1 MSDCLFCKIAAG
13 EIPAKKVF
21 EDDDVI
27 AFHDI
32 HPVAPVHLLLVPKI
46 HIDSLAHATAEHQ
59 ALLGKMLLLTS
70 KLAAEQ
76 GLSDGYRTII
86 NTGHGGGQTFFH
98 LHMHII
104 GGTPLSTHVSE
115 ISTQ

>member
-32 HPVAPVHLLLVPKI
+32 HPVAPVHFLVVPKV
-46 HIDSLAHATAEHQ
+46 HVDSLAHATTEHQ
-59 ALLGKMLLLTS
+59 AVLGKMLLLTA
-70 KLAAEQ
+70 KLAKEQ
-76 GLSDGYRTII
+76 GLDDGYRTII

-98 LHMHII
+98 LHMHVI
-104 GGTPLSTHVSE
+104 GGKPLTTN
-115 ISTQ
+115 ISDITTQ